1 LQSIS
6 KDNHLVG
13 YSNKLSVQPCEE
25 LDFMISSTEPKFKA
39 EVVRLIHGD
48 TNPSGP
54 GHKENKVPSNIDG
67 FYKGSIQTIHTG
79 SYIKINNPKQINF
92 NKSFTFQ
99 TWIYPTKPYEDN
111 QVIIS
116 QSGENS
122 YIEIEISNAGELNIS
137 INNNGNKLSMNSEK
151 TIRTHEWYFILI
163 MYDNIS
169 NKLYL
174 EQKPLNLLPND
185 NSYSFKE
192 TSLSTYNFPNISE
205 DIFIGASKNHKFM
218 YKHFNGKIESPKI
231 FGKTLNSTQRALLYN
246 DEFSMLSKK
255 SLIAFWDFSKNIS
268 SNIIKDISNNNID
281 GTSINQPAR
290 AMTGHNWDGT
300 EINYTNKLEQYG
312 AIYFHDDD
320 LADCNW
326 KKTFTLK
333 ISKKW
338 KSGIYAVKITAKNHI
353 DYIPFFVRPQK
364 GTQNSKIVF
373 LVPTATYIAY
383 ANWNQKI
390 AESRIKRY
398 RDLVNKPPA
407 SNIYTPNENEY
418 IINNNL
424 LSLYDFHSDGSG
436 VFYSS
441 RMRPMMNL
449 RPHTRATLLGL
460 GESAPISLSADLH
473 LIDWLEQKGFNYD
486 VITDEDLNNE
496 GHKLIEPYKVVI
508 TGAHPEYWTHT
519 MLQSLNK
526 YTSTSGKLMY
536 LGGNGFY
543 WVTSFDTENPHILE
557 VRRWHGTETYEANPG
572 EYYHSTTGELGGIW
586 KHRGLPPQKNVGVGF
601 TSQGFDVSI
610 PYKIS
615 KESINNETKFI
626 FEGVNT
632 NQPLGNHGL
641 VMDGAAGFEI
651 DRADKKLGTPA
662 NAKLIASAQD
672 FSDAY
677 QHVVEEVVAMN
688 PDEGGTKSDLV
699 RSDIVYLKKLNGGA
713 VFSVGSISWC
723 GSLSY
728 NNYDNDIS
736 IMTENVLRKFSS
748 GEILP

>member
-1 LQSIS
+1 MSL
-6 KDNHLVG
+6 
-13 YSNKLSVQPCEE
+13 SNQKP
-25 LDFMISSTEPKFKA
+25 I
-39 EVVRLIHGD
+39 
-48 TNPSGP
+48 
-54 GHKENKVPSNIDG
+54 KENN
-67 FYKGSIQTIHTG
+67 
-79 SYIKINNPKQINF
+79 NF
-92 NKSFTFQ
+92 NVLRKILRKTKESNLMGVRYYPEDETSYWYHPTFVCQKYVLDNEKKRVYSYLESFGVTFADLLKSGAKTGYE
-99 TWIYPTKPYEDN
+99 IDHIIGGTK
-111 QVIIS
+111 
-116 QSGENS
+116 
-122 YIEIEISNAGELNIS
+122 
-137 INNNGNKLSMNSEK
+137 EK
-151 TIRTHEWYFILI
+151 T
-163 MYDNIS
+163 
-169 NKLYL
+169 
-174 EQKPLNLLPND
+174 
-185 NSYSFKE
+185 KE
-192 TSLSTYNFPNISE
+192 TKKFIVETKYKIKKTTYNFSQNDINFSGYDSELYVIDWGRSEKIKRKLIKFNNKIKKNNDNIYE
-205 DIFIGASKNHKFM
+205 LKQTKN
-218 YKHFNGKIESPKI
+218 
-231 FGKTLNSTQRALLYN
+231 
-246 DEFSMLSKK
+246 
-255 SLIAFWDFSKNIS
+255 
-268 SNIIKDISNNNID
+268 
-281 GTSINQPAR
+281 GT
-290 AMTGHNWDGT
+290 
-300 EINYTNKLEQYG
+300 
-312 AIYFHDDD
+312 
-320 LADCNW
+320 